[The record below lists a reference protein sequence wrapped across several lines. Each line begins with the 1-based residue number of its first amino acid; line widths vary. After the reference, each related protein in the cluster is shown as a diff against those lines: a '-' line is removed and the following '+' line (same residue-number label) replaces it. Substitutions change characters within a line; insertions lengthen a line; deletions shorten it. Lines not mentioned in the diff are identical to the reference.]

1 MHSDDLI
8 FIGLNIK
15 DEDNLKVYYYPV
27 EVKLGYNFATVV
39 NKGSKQ
45 LANTYEI
52 LRNQLTEYKI
62 NDRKV
67 FKNKF
72 FRNFFIKLFITNA
85 QKLYVNN
92 IWNDKGFNRVTKL
105 KRLLLNDEYNV
116 SFELDGIIGKGDLI
130 LFKNDNTWRSIK
142 KDDDILY
149 IELAEDDAYYGV
161 VEGITELDIRLG
173 NGELDMPTSD
183 LLRNKNLEE
192 LKETEWI
199 QNTEINE
206 NINCDEIDED
216 NSENEVIDNAIE
228 EKIDNNLDTDK
239 YLDRDLEPIDT
250 KLIIE
255 KNNEN
260 KNFKN
265 DMRILLGEAEE
276 LTKKI
281 YWEYGNKGLANRHM
295 LITGKSG
302 NGKTYFIQ
310 CALKELVDNGVPAI
324 IIDYT
329 DGFKSYQLEPEF
341 KEYIGDIL
349 KQFIVARD
357 KFHLNPFKK
366 GQKELDEDIFID
378 EDSVDVAERFKS
390 VIGAVYKELG
400 VQQLNSIY
408 QAVQNGL
415 DRYNGKLNLRTF
427 RNELEE
433 DKSSYA
439 QTALSQLNVL
449 LDKNPFEE
457 SKEFQWGDLHKDGG
471 KIFIIQLTGYTKD
484 VQRIIWDLWNYKT
497 QHGSKNKPFA
507 VILQLRKRK
516 LYFIWTD

>member
-8 FIGLNIK
+8 FIGINIK

-116 SFELDGIIGKGDLI
+116 SFELEGIIGKGDLI

-142 KDDDILY
+142 KDDDIIY

-216 NSENEVIDNAIE
+216 N
-228 EKIDNNLDTDK
+228 
-239 YLDRDLEPIDT
+239 R
-250 KLIIE
+250 
-255 KNNEN
+255 
-260 KNFKN
+260 
-265 DMRILLGEAEE
+265 
-276 LTKKI
+276 
-281 YWEYGNKGLANRHM
+281 
-295 LITGKSG
+295 
-302 NGKTYFIQ
+302 
-310 CALKELVDNGVPAI
+310 
-324 IIDYT
+324 
-329 DGFKSYQLEPEF
+329 
-341 KEYIGDIL
+341 
-349 KQFIVARD
+349 
-357 KFHLNPFKK
+357 
-366 GQKELDEDIFID
+366 
-378 EDSVDVAERFKS
+378 
-390 VIGAVYKELG
+390 
-400 VQQLNSIY
+400 
-408 QAVQNGL
+408 
-415 DRYNGKLNLRTF
+415 
-427 RNELEE
+427 
-433 DKSSYA
+433 
-439 QTALSQLNVL
+439 
-449 LDKNPFEE
+449 
-457 SKEFQWGDLHKDGG
+457 
-471 KIFIIQLTGYTKD
+471 
-484 VQRIIWDLWNYKT
+484 
-497 QHGSKNKPFA
+497 
-507 VILQLRKRK
+507 
-516 LYFIWTD
+516 

>member
-1 MHSDDLI
+1 MRSDDLI

-116 SFELDGIIGKGDLI
+116 SFELEGIIGKGDLI

-142 KDDDILY
+142 KDDDIIY

-216 NSENEVIDNAIE
+216 N
-228 EKIDNNLDTDK
+228 
-239 YLDRDLEPIDT
+239 R
-250 KLIIE
+250 
-255 KNNEN
+255 
-260 KNFKN
+260 
-265 DMRILLGEAEE
+265 
-276 LTKKI
+276 
-281 YWEYGNKGLANRHM
+281 
-295 LITGKSG
+295 
-302 NGKTYFIQ
+302 
-310 CALKELVDNGVPAI
+310 
-324 IIDYT
+324 
-329 DGFKSYQLEPEF
+329 
-341 KEYIGDIL
+341 
-349 KQFIVARD
+349 
-357 KFHLNPFKK
+357 
-366 GQKELDEDIFID
+366 
-378 EDSVDVAERFKS
+378 
-390 VIGAVYKELG
+390 
-400 VQQLNSIY
+400 
-408 QAVQNGL
+408 
-415 DRYNGKLNLRTF
+415 
-427 RNELEE
+427 
-433 DKSSYA
+433 
-439 QTALSQLNVL
+439 
-449 LDKNPFEE
+449 
-457 SKEFQWGDLHKDGG
+457 
-471 KIFIIQLTGYTKD
+471 
-484 VQRIIWDLWNYKT
+484 
-497 QHGSKNKPFA
+497 
-507 VILQLRKRK
+507 
-516 LYFIWTD
+516 